1 MGNLCDIKARTIQQ
15 ARASQLKLQI
25 PPESA
30 TTPDLSPK
38 NPLNRKQSS
47 LLEGFAIPI
56 QINPNKTLKTISI
69 TDFMIVRALGQG
81 AFGKVLLVKK
91 DDKKTN
97 NSKLFAM
104 KIIRK
109 ADILNNKLTVN
120 IKLEKKIL
128 QYQRFAFLVHLKF
141 AFQTN
146 SKIYLVM
153 EYLPGGSLGKFLRR
167 QKRFNED
174 LTTFYSAEILLGL
187 EFLHEKMGVIY
198 RDLKP
203 DNILLNS
210 NGHIKITDFGL
221 AKEQKPDGDLAY
233 TFAGTPEYLAPEIL
247 LGKGHTH
254 IADYWSLGVLIF
266 EMLSGRTPFSVPSG
280 DVSEVIKKILENK
293 PKLPA
298 YFNEP
303 AIDLIEKLLE
313 SEPTK
318 RLGANGGANEI
329 KNHKFYKDINWREL
343 AACKTKPPV
352 VKKTNDSQQETTE
365 GETVTESVNGQTPLP
380 YLSKMTYNTEMGG
393 KTLIKSV
400 IN

>member
-1 MGNLCDIKARTIQQ
+1 MGNLCDIFKASTEKPTAKFQTI
-15 ARASQLKLQI
+15 LQPKDI
-25 PPESA
+25 IM
-30 TTPDLSPK
+30 SPIFENK
-38 NPLNRKQSS
+38 ST
-47 LLEGFAIPI
+47 LLENSAIPI
-56 QINPNKTLKTISI
+56 HINPHKSLKKVSI
-69 TDFMIVRALGQG
+69 TDFTIVRALGQG

-91 DDKKTN
+91 EDKKTS

-109 ADILNNKLTVN
+109 ADILNNRLTEN

-128 QYQRFAFLVHLKF
+128 EYQRYSFLVHLKF

-174 LTTFYSAEILLGL
+174 LTIFYSAEILLAL
-187 EFLHEKMGVIY
+187 EYLHKEMGVIY

-221 AKEQKPDGDLAY
+221 AKEESEGDLAY

-254 IADYWSLGVLIF
+254 VADYWSLGILIY
-266 EMLSGRTPFSVPSG
+266 EMLSGRTPFAVPSG
-280 DVSEVIKKILENK
+280 NVTEVIQKILENQLK
-293 PKLPA
+293 IPA
-298 YFNEP
+298 YFNESS
-303 AIDLIEKLLE
+303 IDLIQKLLE
-313 SEPTK
+313 KDPNK
-318 RLGANGGANEI
+318 RLGVNGTNEI
-329 KNHKFYKDINWREL
+329 KSNKFYKDVNWKEL
-343 AACKTKPPV
+343 SCMKTKPPV
-352 VKKTNDSQQETTE
+352 VRKSDKNPENFE
-365 GETVTESVNGQTPLP
+365 GETVSESINNQTPMP
-380 YLSKMTYNTEMGG
+380 YLSKMTYNTEMG
-393 KTLIKSV
+393 KTLTKSV
-400 IN
+400 VN

>member
-1 MGNLCDIKARTIQQ
+1 MGNLCDVAKG
-15 ARASQLKLQI
+15 
-25 PPESA
+25 PPEKPRSSILNIPSETA
-30 TTPDLSPK
+30 DVSPVK
-38 NPLNRKQSS
+38 LMNRKQSS
-47 LLEGFAIPI
+47 LLEGSAIPI
-56 QINPNKTLKTISI
+56 QINPNKSLKTVSI
-69 TDFMIVRALGQG
+69 TDFVIVRALGQG

-97 NSKLFAM
+97 SSKLFAM

-109 ADILNNKLTVN
+109 SDILNNKLTEN

-128 QYQRFAFLVHLKF
+128 QYQRYSFLVHLKF

-146 SKIYLVM
+146 AKIYLVM

-174 LTTFYSAEILLGL
+174 LATFYSAEILLGL
-187 EFLHEKMGVIY
+187 EYLHDTMGVIY

-221 AKEQKPDGDLAY
+221 AKEETDGDLAY

-280 DVSEVIKKILENK
+280 NVSEVIQKILENQ
-293 PKLPA
+293 PKIPA
-298 YFNEP
+298 YFNDP
-303 AIDLIEKLLE
+303 AIDLIKKLLE
-313 SEPTK
+313 MDPMK
-318 RLGANGGANEI
+318 RLGANGVAEI
-329 KNHKFYKDINWREL
+329 KSHRFYKDINWKEL
-343 AACKTKPPV
+343 AACRTKPPV
-352 VKKTNDSQQETTE
+352 VKKNNDSQPETNE
-365 GETVTESVNGQTPLP
+365 GEMVTESVNNQTPLP

-393 KTLIKSV
+393 KTMIKSI